1 MVMEAKLLS
10 ERKFLTIVDT
20 YAGYCQV
27 CHEARLVAR
36 MAVIGWEYHGTI
48 CSQCLN
54 GLADELQRRGRG
66 VAIEKTGRTGSNGD
80 VLAAIGG
87 ATNYVRESVK
97 R

>member
-1 MVMEAKLLS
+1 MVMEVKLLS
-10 ERKFLTIVDT
+10 ERKFLTIVDA

-36 MAVIGWEYHGTI
+36 IAVVGWEHHGTI
-48 CSQCLN
+48 CSECLN
-54 GLADELQRRGRG
+54 GLADELQRRRRG
-66 VAIEKTGRTGSNGD
+66 VAIEKTGRIGSNGD

-87 ATNYVRESVK
+87 ANGYAFESVK